1 MVFPDGMSTA
11 VKVPG
16 YTVTGV
22 AGVGGSGT
30 ILRGRDAAGT
40 EVALRVVPEA
50 PAGLVR
56 RAGVAGG
63 VQHPGVAGVLD
74 LVELPGDGLAVVS
87 QFVPG
92 PTLATL
98 RAARRGLSS
107 AECAQVAAELL
118 TVLAALH
125 AEGIVHG
132 DVSPA
137 NVIVTP
143 VGEETGRL
151 VLVDLVGGAG
161 PVRGTRGFCAP
172 ELEQGAPAS
181 AVADVYS
188 AAQVSLA
195 AAEPA
200 VRQEVAELLGPML
213 SSDPQLRPSAHH
225 GLQLLDGVARV
236 GVGLAPAEV
245 LASATLREHA
255 ARELTTRARIRRTRV
270 RRRHRARRRWWWRAG
285 GAVGAA
291 AVVVAALL
299 LGLERPAGERL
310 PVGTVPA
317 AGSAGPGES
326 GAPVEPG
333 ESQDSG
339 AADQVA
345 AAVRD
350 LLTARDDALSGG
362 DGEALAALTVPESP
376 LAAADTA
383 LLAELTDA
391 GVQLHGYATRVEGL
405 QVMAAG
411 AQRAEVRLRVQQTAH
426 QRTGADGVLTQV
438 PAQPVQCLELTLE
451 RAPAAGTWRAATAQ
465 PC

>member
-1 MVFPDGMSTA
+1 MSTA

-172 ELEQGAPAS
+172 ELDQGAPAS
-181 AVADVYS
+181 AVADVYA
-188 AAQVSLA
+188 AAQVSLS

-200 VRQEVAELLGPML
+200 ARPEVAELLGPML
-213 SSDPQLRPSAHH
+213 SADPEHRPSAHQ

-270 RRRHRARRRWWWRAG
+270 RRRHRARRRWLVRAA
-285 GAVGAA
+285 GAVGTVA
-291 AVVVAALL
+291 AVVTALL
-299 LGLERPAGERL
+299 LGSDGPAGQSL
-310 PVGTVPA
+310 PVGSVQVA
-317 AGSAGPGES
+317 
-326 GAPVEPG
+326 EPG
-333 ESQDSG
+333 ESAQSG
-339 AADQVA
+339 Q
-345 AAVRD
+345 RQ
-350 LLTARDDALSGG
+350 
-362 DGEALAALTVPESP
+362 EP
-376 LAAADTA
+376 
-383 LLAELTDA
+383 
-391 GVQLHGYATRVEGL
+391 GYAG
-405 QVMAAG
+405 
-411 AQRAEVRLRVQQTAH
+411 
-426 QRTGADGVLTQV
+426 
-438 PAQPVQCLELTLE
+438 QPG
-451 RAPAAGTWRAATAQ
+451 RSAF
-465 PC
+465 